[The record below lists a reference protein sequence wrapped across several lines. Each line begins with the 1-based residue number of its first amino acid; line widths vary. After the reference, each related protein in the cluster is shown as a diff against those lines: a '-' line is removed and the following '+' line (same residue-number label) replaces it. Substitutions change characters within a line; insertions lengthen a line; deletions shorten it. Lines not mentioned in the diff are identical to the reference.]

1 MSTPSKRQRRADKTK
16 DVTPRRS
23 TRISAAANV
32 QEEEPE
38 PAPVMPKKRGRGR
51 PPKKPESRG
60 SQKEWEIEKIVDS
73 QVDVITKEHFYR
85 VKWKGFPSTENTWE
99 PRKNL
104 AGCNRAIQAFEKG
117 LKK

>member
-1 MSTPSKRQRRADKTK
+1 MSTPSKRQRRADNTK

-23 TRISAAANV
+23 TRIIAAENV
-32 QEEEPE
+32 QEEEP
-38 PAPVMPKKRGRGR
+38 AAVTPKKRGRGR

-85 VKWKGFPSTENTWE
+85 VKWKGFPSTDNTWE
-99 PRKNL
+99 PKKNL
-104 AGCNRAIQAFEKG
+104 TGCNRAIQAFEKG